1 MCSYDHAWEASQ
13 ARWGLSQVGKNVPYM
28 NASSQL
34 TEMDN
39 FCRFWPTL
47 NIEQRI
53 VGKYKRYT
61 LKVVI
66 QRKVCSITKE
76 EIWRRHVFHATE
88 EEFYRWDKT
97 SHMNTERMHSGQPG
111 SYKQALNTS
120 EKANLLPPIIS
131 VYILLIKLYD
141 SDVAWYTQA
150 ICCPWSLLKVAAVQ
164 LEYLAQAL
172 TITYSFSNRSS
183 PANSLDPGSS
193 ISSLSSSSSMASPS
207 YSQR

>member
-13 ARWGLSQVGKNVPYM
+13 ARWGLSQVGKSVSQVGIFFDFDLHLIL
-28 NASSQL
+28 SSV
-34 TEMDN
+34 
-39 FCRFWPTL
+39 
-47 NIEQRI
+47 

-76 EIWRRHVFHATE
+76 DIWRRHVFHATE

-97 SHMNTERMHSGQPG
+97 SHMNTERMHFGQPG

-141 SDVAWYTQA
+141 SDVAWY
-150 ICCPWSLLKVAAVQ
+150 SGYLLPVK
-164 LEYLAQAL
+164 L
-172 TITYSFSNRSS
+172 TK
-183 PANSLDPGSS
+183 
-193 ISSLSSSSSMASPS
+193 SSSCTIRILRKHLQSRIPSPTGLH
-207 YSQR
+207 QPTH